1 MFVSPAYA
9 QAADGA
15 GGGGL
20 GSFLPIIL
28 IFAVFYFLLIRP
40 QQKKQKEHRN
50 MLGQVRRGD
59 RVIMG
64 GGIMGTV
71 TKVIDDNEITVE
83 IADGVKVRVQ
93 RALVAQVI
101 AKIDPNQA
109 APAASNDDSQKKGG
123 GLLGGLFG
131 GSKK

>member
-9 QAADGA
+9 QAAGGI

-20 GSFLPIIL
+20 ESFLPIIL

-40 QQKKQKEHRN
+40 QQKKQKEHKN

-59 RVIMG
+59 RVVMG

-71 TKVIDDNEITVE
+71 TKVIDDNEIMVE
-83 IADGVKVRVQ
+83 ITDGVKVRVQ
-93 RALVAQVI
+93 RALLAHVI
-101 AKIDPNQA
+101 AKTDPNQST
-109 APAASNDDSQKKGG
+109 PNASNDDGQKKG

-131 GSKK
+131 GPKK

>member
-9 QAADGA
+9 QAA
-15 GGGGL
+15 GGIGGEGL
-20 GSFLPIIL
+20 ASFLPIIL

-50 MLGQVRRGD
+50 MLSQVRRGD
-59 RVIMG
+59 RVVMG
-64 GGIMGTV
+64 GGIMGSV
-71 TKVIDDNEITVE
+71 TKVIDDSEVIVE

-93 RALVAQVI
+93 RALLAHVI
-101 AKIDPNQA
+101 AKTDPAQA
-109 APAASNDDSQKKGG
+109 APNASNDDGQKKG

-131 GSKK
+131 GQKK